1 MRETLVAD
9 TRPSGRVARPA
20 IALGAAAGAA
30 VATVGAAFYR
40 RPFATMRALLR
51 WRLLLSGARERY
63 AEVAGLP
70 IRYLEGGP
78 DTGEPLIL
86 VHGLA
91 DSAESWARVVPRL
104 GLARRIILP
113 DLAGF
118 GRVPIP
124 PEGMHFSALNRYFA
138 GLLDALGVERC
149 ALVGNSLGGAIAI
162 RYAAAHPGRVS
173 HLFLLNSVAQ
183 IATPPPY
190 FEPTTRALA
199 RELVDASAGLRRVPG
214 FILDDLVRRAQEP
227 SRRDYLA
234 SPEPTDVSADLS
246 RVVAPTTIIWG
257 ALDRLVPLSTG
268 EQIRDAIP
276 GAELIVL
283 PRAGH
288 IPQSSAPRT
297 VAAIIR
303 ERLAAPVPSA
313 GRA

>member
-1 MRETLVAD
+1 M
-9 TRPSGRVARPA
+9 
-20 IALGAAAGAA
+20 
-30 VATVGAAFYR
+30 
-40 RPFATMRALLR
+40 
-51 WRLLLSGARERY
+51 
-63 AEVAGLP
+63 AGLP

-162 RYAAAHPGRVS
+162 RYAAAHPGRGS

-246 RVVAPTTIIWG
+246 RVV
-257 ALDRLVPLSTG
+257 
-268 EQIRDAIP
+268 
-276 GAELIVL
+276 ELIVL